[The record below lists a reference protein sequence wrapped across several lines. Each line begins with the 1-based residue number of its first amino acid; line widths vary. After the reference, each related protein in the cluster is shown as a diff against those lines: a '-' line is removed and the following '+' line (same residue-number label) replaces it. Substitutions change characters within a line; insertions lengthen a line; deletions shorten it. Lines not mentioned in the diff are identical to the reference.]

1 MCMLNLFSRV
11 GLFANICTLAHQAPL
26 SMGLFR
32 QEYWS
37 GLHALLPGIFL
48 TQGPDPYL
56 LCLLHGQAGPLPLA
70 HTVVQIFSF
79 LANFCLPVLSVVK
92 RRALKFMM
100 IIRYLSI
107 SPFSFV
113 SILFMYFETLI
124 CSVYIYMILYLPKEV
139 VGEGNGNPLQYSCL
153 ENSTDGGAW
162 WLQSLGSQRVKED
175 RATERTQHN
184 EMVLFSF
191 LSVSFY
197 FW

>member
-1 MCMLNLFSRV
+1 
-11 GLFANICTLAHQAPL
+11 
-26 SMGLFR
+26 MGLFR

-56 LCLLHGQAGPLPLA
+56 LCLLHGQAGRLPLA

-107 SPFSFV
+107 SPLVLSAFCSCILKLLYVVCTYIWYYIFLRRWLEKEMATRS
-113 SILFMYFETLI
+113 SILAWKIRQMEEPGGY
-124 CSVYIYMILYLPKEV
+124 SPWGHKE
-139 VGEGNGNPLQYSCL
+139 SK
-153 ENSTDGGAW
+153 
-162 WLQSLGSQRVKED
+162 R
-175 RATERTQHN
+175 TERLSAHST
-184 EMVLFSF
+184 MRWSFSRF
-191 LSVSFY
+191 
-197 FW
+197 